1 MLHREGLTLPCKN
14 YTCDRHAGVPL
25 YRVQLNFEFKS
36 AWYAP
41 VLTCRQLI
49 QLHMASMQRFSDTL
63 ELSKYPLA
71 RTCRGLSCTVD
82 NYLTPLQGV
91 ALFLVD
97 SCAVLCTFCYCCVVK
112 NISAGVQH

>member
-1 MLHREGLTLPCKN
+1 MQGFLYIESSLTLNSKVRG
-14 YTCDRHAGVPL
+14 TRL
-25 YRVQLNFEFKS
+25 S
-36 AWYAP
+36 W
-41 VLTCRQLI
+41 TCRQLI

-97 SCAVLCTFCYCCVVK
+97 NCANNLFVSVVDFKIVLFCVRFATVVL
-112 NISAGVQH
+112 